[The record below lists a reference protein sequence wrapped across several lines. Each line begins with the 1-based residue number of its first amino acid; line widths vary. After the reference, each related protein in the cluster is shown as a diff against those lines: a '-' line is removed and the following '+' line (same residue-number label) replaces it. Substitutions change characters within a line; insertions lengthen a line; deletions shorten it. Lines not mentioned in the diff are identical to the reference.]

1 MAIHEEILLAAR
13 RLCADRRSWTFSPAE
28 VVSALPHLNERSV
41 RTHVVSRC
49 CVNAPSH
56 HPHRW
61 PYFERIGRG
70 KYRIRAEYRVAGK
83 GQGGRAV
90 ASEAAEASPAYAV
103 ASIAPRDSV
112 HAVLSESEGQYV
124 AECLEVAVV
133 TQGRSLDET
142 LANLRDALR
151 LYTDGEDP
159 EALGLVHNPRVLVT
173 FETVVGSSQCPG

>member
-1 MAIHEEILLAAR
+1 MTIHEEILLAAR
-13 RLCADRRSWTFSPAE
+13 RLCADRRSWTFTPVE

-61 PYFERIGRG
+61 PYFERVRRG
-70 KYRIRAEYRVAGK
+70 VYRIRTQYRVAGE
-83 GQGGRAV
+83 GQAERAV
-90 ASEAAEASPAYAV
+90 ACEAADASPAYAV
-103 ASIAPRDSV
+103 ASVAPRDSV

-133 TQGRSLDET
+133 TQGRSIDET

-151 LYTDGEDP
+151 LYANGEDP
-159 EALGLVHNPRVLVT
+159 ETLGLAPNPRIQVT
-173 FETVVGSSQCPG
+173 FEMAVG

>member
-1 MAIHEEILLAAR
+1 MSIHEEILLAAR
-13 RLCADRRSWTFSPAE
+13 RLCVERRSWTFTPME

-61 PYFERIGRG
+61 PYFERVRRG
-70 KYRIRAEYRVAGK
+70 VYRIRAEYRGTGEERAGRKIGSEVAD
-83 GQGGRAV
+83 
-90 ASEAAEASPAYAV
+90 ASPAYEV
-103 ASIAPRDSV
+103 TTVVPRETI
-112 HAVLSESEGQYV
+112 HAVVAKSEGQYV

-142 LANLRDALR
+142 LANLRSAVQ
-151 LYTDGEDP
+151 LYVDGED
-159 EALGLVHNPRVLVT
+159 AAVLGLVPNPRLLVT
-173 FETVVGSSQCPG
+173 LETSVGSP

>member
-1 MAIHEEILLAAR
+1 MTIHEEILLAAR
-13 RLCADRRSWTFSPAE
+13 RLCADRRSWAFTPVE

-61 PYFERIGRG
+61 PYFERVRRG
-70 KYRIRAEYRVAGK
+70 VYRICTDYRVAGDE
-83 GQGGRAV
+83 QAGRTA
-90 ASEAAEASPAYAV
+90 ACEAAEASPAYAV
-103 ASIAPRDSV
+103 TPVAPRDSV

-133 TQGRSLDET
+133 TQGRSIDET

-151 LYTDGEDP
+151 LYANGEDP
-159 EALGLVHNPRVLVT
+159 ETLGLAPNPRIQVA
-173 FETVVGSSQCPG
+173 FEMAVG